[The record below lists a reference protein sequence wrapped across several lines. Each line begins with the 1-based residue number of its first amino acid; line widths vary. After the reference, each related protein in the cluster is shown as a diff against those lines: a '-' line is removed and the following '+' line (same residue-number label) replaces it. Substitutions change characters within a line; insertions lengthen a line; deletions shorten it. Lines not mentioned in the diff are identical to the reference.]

1 MNAKELLN
9 RLAYPQPG
17 DNAVRKTY
25 PLYDTQ
31 AIATGVNEYLFF
43 ETAIGNQFLRN
54 TRLPLPNEI
63 FVCTGISAFLQ
74 QEINTTAEIDNL
86 NELLQQAYLEIWNN
100 SKRVC
105 KLPLLDFLN
114 YELSNN
120 FAATGNAQSPT
131 IIAGNENTDGFLGR
145 KFSVPIVFNSNS
157 SFRFRLRITTQSATD
172 FNGINFRLYLYGYQI
187 DKLMG
192 EYWSELKPGEMFQ
205 EVPATFYETRAI
217 PDANQTV
224 FTLFQQGIADNLQS
238 GFFPLSDIDLFSV
251 EAMEF
256 FVNQPD
262 TPISPETI
270 YNSRIQNVLRIKID
284 ERDYWESVTGTLMTS
299 MLAGFDVALTTTPD
313 LTVTELLHVRKTLV
327 LPIPLVIPANGK
339 VNISIE
345 QPGSSL
351 GITGEFTLA
360 LRGTVTRRIS

>member
-17 DNAVRKTY
+17 DNAIRKTY

-31 AIATGVNEYLFF
+31 AIATGTTEYLFF

-63 FVCTGISAFLQ
+63 FVCTGLSAFLQ

-105 KLPLLDFLN
+105 KLPLLDFVN
-114 YELSNN
+114 YQLGANW
-120 FAATGNAQSPT
+120 AATASATVPAILGNK
-131 IIAGNENTDGFLGR
+131 NTDGFLGR

-157 SFRFRLRITTQSATD
+157 SFKFRMRITTQSATD
-172 FNGINFRLYLYGYQI
+172 FNGINFRLYLYGYQV

-192 EYWSELKPGEMFQ
+192 QQWSELKPDEWFQ

-217 PDANQTV
+217 ADGNQTV

-238 GFFPLSDIDLFSV
+238 GFFPLSDIDLFSI

-270 YNSRIQNVLRIKID
+270 YNSRITNVLRIKID

-299 MLAGFDVALTTTPD
+299 MIAGFDVTLTTTPD
-313 LTVTELLHVRKTLV
+313 TTVTEVLHERKTLI
-327 LPIPLVIPANGK
+327 LPVPLVIPANGK

-360 LRGTVTRRIS
+360 LRGTVIRRVS

>member
-9 RLAYPQPG
+9 KLAYLQPG
-17 DNAVRKTY
+17 DNARRKTY
-25 PLYDTQ
+25 PLYDTV
-31 AIATGVNEYLFF
+31 AIATGTTEYNFF

-54 TRLPLPNEI
+54 TRFPLPNEL
-63 FVCTGISAFLQ
+63 FVCTGLSAYLQ

-105 KLPLLDFLN
+105 KLPLLDFVN
-114 YELSNN
+114 YQLCNN

-131 IIAGNENTDGFLGR
+131 QILGNLNSDGFIGR
-145 KFSVPIVFNSNS
+145 KFSTPIVFNANS
-157 SFRFRLRITTQSATD
+157 SFKFRMRITTQSATD
-172 FNGINFRLYLYGYQI
+172 FNGINLRLYLYGYQI
-187 DKLMG
+187 DKVLG
-192 EYWSELKPGEMFQ
+192 QEYSDLKPGDWFQ

-217 PDANQTV
+217 ADGNQTV
-224 FTLFQQGIADNLQS
+224 YTLFQEGIADNLQS
-238 GFFPLSDIDLFSV
+238 NFFPLSDIDLFSC

-270 YNSRIQNVLRIKID
+270 YNSRITNVLRIKID
-284 ERDYWESVTGTLMTS
+284 EVDYWDSVVGTLMTS
-299 MLAGFDVALTTTPD
+299 MIAGFDVALTTTPD
-313 LTVTELLHVRKTLV
+313 LTVTELLHVRKQLI
-327 LPIPLVIPANGK
+327 LPVPLIFPANGK
-339 VNISIE
+339 VNVTLE

-351 GITGEFTLA
+351 GITGEITLA
-360 LRGTVTRRIS
+360 LRGTVTRRVS